1 LEVDIPIADHSG
13 WTNIRIER
21 KKGFFGGKQK
31 KILVEESPLPLRIEA
46 WLDEMEAAG
55 KPSFRGAQFIEGK
68 TTRPNSL
75 TFYTDVSVNSCS
87 ISIPLK

>member
-1 LEVDIPIADHSG
+1 LREKKVFLVG
-13 WTNIRIER
+13 NKR
-21 KKGFFGGKQK
+21 KY
-31 KILVEESPLPLRIEA
+31 LVEESPLPLRIEA